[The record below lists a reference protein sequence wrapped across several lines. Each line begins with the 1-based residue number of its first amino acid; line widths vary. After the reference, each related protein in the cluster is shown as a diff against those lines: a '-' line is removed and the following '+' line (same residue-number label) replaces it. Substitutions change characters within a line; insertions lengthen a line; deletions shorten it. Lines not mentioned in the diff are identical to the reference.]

1 MSSDFQ
7 FKQFKIKQQINSQKV
22 GTDSMLLGAWSSGHF
37 TRILD
42 VGTGTG
48 ILALMLAQQNPEAI
62 VTAIEPDSNSLLE
75 AEENFSNSPFKINIQ
90 GILSTLQNF
99 QTEDLFDLIICNPPY
114 FENSTLSEN
123 PLKNS
128 VRHNLLLN
136 PEELYTHA
144 SSLLCKNGFVNVIIP
159 YDVEKTHLNFAEK
172 NKLFPFKILRT
183 IRETGEMKR
192 SLISFSFSKVQTEET
207 KMIVKFSDN
216 LYSKEYVEL
225 TSAFYNKDLPFKE

>member
-7 FKQFKIKQQINSQKV
+7 FKQFKIKQQINPQKV
-22 GTDSMLLGAWSSGHF
+22 GTDSMLLGAWSNGHF
-37 TRILD
+37 KRILD

-62 VTAIEPDSNSLLE
+62 VTAIEPDANSLLE
-75 AEENFSNSPFKINIQ
+75 AEENFSNSPFKSNIQ

-99 QTEDLFDLIICNPPY
+99 QTDDLYDLIICNPPY

-128 VRHNLLLN
+128 VRHNLLLK

-144 SSLLCKNGFVNVIIP
+144 SSLLSDNGFVNVIIP
-159 YDVEKTHLNFAEK
+159 FDIEKTHISSAEK

-183 IRETGEMKR
+183 IRDTGEMKR
-192 SLISFSFSKVQTEET
+192 SLISFSFSKVQPEET

-216 LYSKEYVEL
+216 FYSKEYVEL
-225 TSAFYNKDLPFKE
+225 TKDFYLKDLSFRE